1 MDHHFPQTS
10 YDPRLYESPP
20 QPTQSDELMDIP
32 LRLANTVFAQA
43 SLLEILLIAGLVAL
57 GYYIHSKEKVA
68 KDERRENQTKFE
80 NLIIRTQDETVKIAG
95 DIASMKTQLINVERE
110 LESQKDF
117 LFQTLRKA

>member
-1 MDHHFPQTS
+1 MDHHFPQTT
-10 YDPRLYESPP
+10 YDPRLYESP
-20 QPTQSDELMDIP
+20 QPTQSQDVMDIP
-32 LRLANTVFAQA
+32 MQLANTIFAQA
-43 SLLEILLIAGLVAL
+43 SLLEILLIAGLVAV
-57 GYYIHSKEKVA
+57 GYYIHSKEKIA
-68 KDERRENQTKFE
+68 KEERKENQTKFE

>member
-1 MDHHFPQTS
+1 MDHHFPQTT
-10 YDPRLYESPP
+10 YDPRLYESP
-20 QPTQSDELMDIP
+20 QPTQSQDVMDIP
-32 LRLANTVFAQA
+32 MQLANTIFAQA

-57 GYYIHSKEKVA
+57 GYYIHSKEKIA
-68 KDERRENQTKFE
+68 KEERKENQTKFE

>member
-1 MDHHFPQTS
+1 MDHHLPHAN
-10 YDPRLYESPP
+10 YDPRLYESS
-20 QPTQSDELMDIP
+20 QPTQSQDVMDIP
-32 LRLANTVFAQA
+32 MKLANTIFAQA

-57 GYYIHSKEKVA
+57 GYYIHSKEKIA
-68 KDERRENQTKFE
+68 KDERRDNQTKFE

>member
-1 MDHHFPQTS
+1 MDHHFPPTS
-10 YDPRLYESPP
+10 YDPRLYESP

-57 GYYIHSKEKVA
+57 GYYIHSKEKTA

>member
-10 YDPRLYESPP
+10 YDPRLYESP

>member
-1 MDHHFPQTS
+1 MDHHFPQTN
-10 YDPRLYESPP
+10 YDPRLYESS
-20 QPTQSDELMDIP
+20 QPTQSQDVMDIP
-32 LRLANTVFAQA
+32 MQLANTIFAQA

-57 GYYIHSKEKVA
+57 GYYIHSKEKIA
-68 KDERRENQTKFE
+68 KEERKENQTKFE

>member
-1 MDHHFPQTS
+1 MDHHFTPAS
-10 YDPRLYESPP
+10 YDPRLYEAP

-57 GYYIHSKEKVA
+57 GYYIHSKEKIA

>member
-110 LESQKDF
+110 LETQKDF

>member
-1 MDHHFPQTS
+1 MDHHFPQAS
-10 YDPRLYESPP
+10 YDPRLYESP
-20 QPTQSDELMDIP
+20 QPTQSQDVMDIP
-32 LRLANTVFAQA
+32 MQLANTIFAQA

-57 GYYIHSKEKVA
+57 GYYIHSKEKAA

>member
-1 MDHHFPQTS
+1 MDHHFPQTT
-10 YDPRLYESPP
+10 YDPRLYESP
-20 QPTQSDELMDIP
+20 QPTQSQDVMDIP
-32 LRLANTVFAQA
+32 MQLANTIFAQA

-57 GYYIHSKEKVA
+57 GYYIHSKEKIA
-68 KDERRENQTKFE
+68 KEERKENQTKFE

-95 DIASMKTQLINVERE
+95 DIASMKTQLINVESE

>member
-10 YDPRLYESPP
+10 YDLRLYESP

-32 LRLANTVFAQA
+32 ARLANTVFAQA

>member
-1 MDHHFPQTS
+1 MDHHFPPAS
-10 YDPRLYESPP
+10 YDPRLYESP
-20 QPTQSDELMDIP
+20 QATQSQDVMDLP
-32 LRLANTVFAQA
+32 MQLANTIFAQA

-57 GYYIHSKEKVA
+57 GYYIHSKEKTA
-68 KDERRENQTKFE
+68 KEERLQNQTKFE

>member
-1 MDHHFPQTS
+1 MDHHFPQAS
-10 YDPRLYESPP
+10 YDPRLYESP
-20 QPTQSDELMDIP
+20 QPTQSQDVMDIP
-32 LRLANTVFAQA
+32 MQLANTIFAQA

-57 GYYIHSKEKVA
+57 GYYIHSKEKIA
-68 KDERRENQTKFE
+68 KEERLQNQTKFE